1 MNKVTTPVIGAVSS
15 LYLFYTHLSLLISRR
30 YIYHHLLNMEITLT
44 HTISGSCCCGDV
56 EFTLTDNFSNFFFC
70 HCEQCRKL
78 TGSAHASNL
87 FTSPDN
93 ITWVNGADKVKRYDH
108 PERAFSKVFCV
119 NCASGLPYLSQSG
132 ESLIVPAGSLNAEP
146 SIKLD
151 AQIFCSEQTEW
162 HKEGLQVAK
171 VPSFPK

>member
-1 MNKVTTPVIGAVSS
+1 MTNI
-15 LYLFYTHLSLLISRR
+15 
-30 YIYHHLLNMEITLT
+30 
-44 HTISGSCCCGDV
+44 ISGSCCCGDV
-56 EFTLTDNFSNFFFC
+56 EFTLEDSFSNFFFC

-93 ITWVNGADKVKRYDH
+93 INWIKGVEKIKRYDH
-108 PERAFSKVFCV
+108 SERSFSKAFCE
-119 NCASGLPYLSQSG
+119 NCASGLPFISKSG
-132 ESLIVPAGSLNAEP
+132 KSLIVPAGSLNGEP

-162 HKEGLQVAK
+162 HKEGLQTAK
-171 VPSFPK
+171 VSGFPK